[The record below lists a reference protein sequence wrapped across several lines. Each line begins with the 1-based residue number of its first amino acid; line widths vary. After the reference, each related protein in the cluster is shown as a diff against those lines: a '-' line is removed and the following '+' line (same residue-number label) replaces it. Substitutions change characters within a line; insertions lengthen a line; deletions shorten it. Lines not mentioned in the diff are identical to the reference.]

1 MLDLI
6 RLKHQEESSWNQVT
20 SSKGAQYAHCKLRK
34 RHAATER
41 NGKGS
46 KPHLAQLTRALLL
59 LLEYRPTLFS
69 LLEESL
75 MSHSM

>member
-6 RLKHQEESSWNQVT
+6 RLKHQEEPSWNQVT
-20 SSKGAQYAHCKLRK
+20 SSKGAHCKLRK

-46 KPHLAQLTRALLL
+46 KPHLAQLMSALLL